1 MYLRTIGRRFTQMIA
16 YFLVMNS
23 KRCNTNSFVHLHFKD
38 YPLWNHIY
46 YTELRLP
53 MRHLLFSAHLQHVF
67 FEKRKTTTTGWSS
80 FAVLTSVGRSSGLMG
95 RGSSAFKK
103 TLCKL
108 HDYKDY
114 TGNSSLQCNNCDRV
128 RGTFSFAIVTTLY
141 KYISA
146 SFLLDVWGKWT
157 TLSTSGFYTA
167 RTPQLKDANVHNNG
181 QIYLLKKLNAGIDVI
196 SPLYFILISKHF
208 INYND
213 PSPSK
218 YTEKLSVTKL
228 T

>member
-1 MYLRTIGRRFTQMIA
+1 MTTHYETTCIILSLGCLCAIYYFPHTYNMFSLKKGRQQRQA
-16 YFLVMNS
+16 G
-23 KRCNTNSFVHLHFKD
+23 VHLQCWH
-38 YPLWNHIY
+38 P
-46 YTELRLP
+46 
-53 MRHLLFSAHLQHVF
+53 
-67 FEKRKTTTTGWSS
+67 WS
-80 FAVLTSVGRSSGLMG
+80 RCSGLMG

-114 TGNSSLQCNNCDRV
+114 TGNPSLQCNNCDRV
-128 RGTFSFAIVTTLY
+128 QGTFSFAIVTTLY

-181 QIYLLKKLNAGIDVI
+181 QIYPLKKLNAGIDVI
-196 SPLYFILISKHF
+196 SPLHFILISKHF
-208 INYND
+208 INFND
-213 PSPSK
+213 PWPSK

-228 T
+228 TSLS